1 MSLKPLVAHALS
13 IFNSGASYHA
23 NNYFFNYQ
31 INLVQSE
38 ERFGATIEML
48 LEERRRNSFPEKPSR
63 FQSLFVCKSVRDAA
77 WFRGF
82 SKSPIDT
89 PIFEIHALT
98 GWHRGDMRLLNMNC
112 TPVELSYRLDL
123 YWKGMTD
130 QTSEGT
136 PPFWEILIPLPA
148 KVGKKVQE

>member
-1 MSLKPLVAHALS
+1 MSIFYSVDRGQSLNTGDILDLATPSCPIKPLAAHTLS
-13 IFNSGASYHA
+13 IFDNGVSYHA

-63 FQSLFVCKSVRDAA
+63 FQSLFACESVREAA

-82 SKSPIDT
+82 SKYSIDT
-89 PIFEIHALT
+89 PIFEIHASA
-98 GWHRGDMRLLNMNC
+98 G
-112 TPVELSYRLDL
+112 
-123 YWKGMTD
+123 
-130 QTSEGT
+130 
-136 PPFWEILIPLPA
+136 
-148 KVGKKVQE
+148 